1 MRMNRKDFL
10 RATAAS
16 VLTGSA
22 AAQSAEAVTR
32 RRPNVLF
39 LYSDQHRLDYLSC
52 CHDSPV
58 PTPQIDRIAAR
69 GIRFSRAVCPY
80 PVCAAS
86 RMSLLTGRYAHTTG
100 VINNTD
106 RLAWN
111 ARTVAHHF
119 ADAGYHTA
127 LIGKMHFND
136 AHTHGFQFMT
146 GFNDWF
152 QYLGPKMQHFA
163 NEIGSHP
170 NAPQFFESMNDD
182 GSGLP
187 ELPDIWDG
195 KSPWV
200 GKVERLP
207 WVGSQLAEEDCFD
220 MFVARESCRFLRQ
233 NKDDEA
239 PFFLVAGF
247 LRPHPPMHPPM
258 SYARKYPLSERKLT
272 GAVDLSNYPQHV
284 QRRIQRR
291 EVLGDE
297 RNRAF
302 EAGYLGN
309 LEFLDH
315 CVGVVYRQ
323 LEELGLLE
331 NTIVVYTSDHGDMMG
346 QNGLYQKFCLYD
358 GSVGVPLIIS
368 QPGVLPQNQVST
380 AQTEYLGLYPT
391 LTELAGLPAPSNVEG
406 SSFAALARNP
416 ELSGPESAFAEYNLR
431 TRNDCYMAR
440 TAKWKYIYNHGDI
453 EELYN
458 LEADPL
464 ESRNLLVKAPGS
476 VTGPHKEMKD
486 RLFAWYDV
494 ERNPYRPKGQEAAR

>member
-1 MRMNRKDFL
+1 
-10 RATAAS
+10 
-16 VLTGSA
+16 
-22 AAQSAEAVTR
+22 
-32 RRPNVLF
+32 
-39 LYSDQHRLDYLSC
+39 
-52 CHDSPV
+52 
-58 PTPQIDRIAAR
+58 
-69 GIRFSRAVCPY
+69 
-80 PVCAAS
+80 
-86 RMSLLTGRYAHTTG
+86 
-100 VINNTD
+100 
-106 RLAWN
+106 
-111 ARTVAHHF
+111 
-119 ADAGYHTA
+119 
-127 LIGKMHFND
+127 
-136 AHTHGFQFMT
+136 
-146 GFNDWF
+146 
-152 QYLGPKMQHFA
+152 MQHFA

-195 KSPWV
+195 KSPWA

-207 WVGSQLAEEDCFD
+207 WVGSQLAEDDCFD

-233 NKDDEA
+233 YQGDE

-258 SYARKYPLSERKLT
+258 SYARKYPLSEMRLT
-272 GAVDLSNYPQHV
+272 GDVDLSNYPQHV
-284 QRRIQRR
+284 QRRIKRR

-302 EAGYLGN
+302 QAGYLGN

-358 GSVGVPLIIS
+358 GSVGVPLILS
-368 QPGVLPQNQVST
+368 QPGTLPQNRVST

-391 LTELAGLPAPSNVEG
+391 LAELAGLPSPQNVE
-406 SSFAALARNP
+406 SRSFASIARNP
-416 ELSGPESAFAEYNLR
+416 DAKGPEACFAEYNLR

-440 TAKWKYIYNHGDI
+440 TSRWKYIYNHEDI
-453 EELYN
+453 EELYD

-464 ESRNLLVKAPGS
+464 ESRNLLVKAPA
-476 VTGPHKEMKD
+476 TAIRPHQQMKD
-486 RLFAWYDV
+486 RLMAFYNPA
-494 ERNPYRPKGQEAAR
+494 RNQYRPKA

>member
-10 RATAAS
+10 KTGAGAA
-16 VLTGSA
+16 LAGSA
-22 AAQSAEAVTR
+22 SAGQTQIRGAR
-32 RRPNVLF
+32 KPPNVLF
-39 LYSDQHRLDYLSC
+39 LFSDQHRPDYLSC

-58 PTPQIDRIAAR
+58 PTPEIDRIAAR
-69 GIRFSRAVCPY
+69 GVRFSRAVCPY

-86 RMSLLTGRYAHTTG
+86 RMALLTGRYPHSTA

-119 ADAGYHTA
+119 ADSGYHTG

-136 AHTHGFQFMT
+136 AHTHGFQFMM
-146 GFNDWF
+146 GFNDSF

-233 NKDDEA
+233 YKDE

-258 SYARKYPLSERKLT
+258 GYARKYPLDKMKLT
-272 GAVDLSNYPQHV
+272 GSVDLSNYPQHV

-302 EAGYLGN
+302 QAGYLGN

-331 NTIVVYTSDHGDMMG
+331 NTIVVYSSDHGDMMG

-358 GSVGVPLIIS
+358 GSVGVPFILS
-368 QPGVLPQNQVST
+368 QPGTLPQNRVT
-380 AQTEYLGLYPT
+380 AAQTEYLGLYPT
-391 LTELAGLPAPSNVEG
+391 LAELAGLPAPADVE
-406 SSFAALARNP
+406 STSFASIARNP
-416 ELSGPESAFAEYNLR
+416 DAKGPEAAFAEYNLR
-431 TRNDCYMAR
+431 TR
-440 TAKWKYIYNHGDI
+440 
-453 EELYN
+453 
-458 LEADPL
+458 
-464 ESRNLLVKAPGS
+464 
-476 VTGPHKEMKD
+476 
-486 RLFAWYDV
+486 
-494 ERNPYRPKGQEAAR
+494 